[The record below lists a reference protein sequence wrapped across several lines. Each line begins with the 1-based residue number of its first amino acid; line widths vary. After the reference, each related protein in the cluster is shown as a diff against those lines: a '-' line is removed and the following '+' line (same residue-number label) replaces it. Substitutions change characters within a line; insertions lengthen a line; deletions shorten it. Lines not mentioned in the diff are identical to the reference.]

1 MQIMANISKCRFGEP
16 KVIAKS
22 GSIKTVVDIIS
33 DPKAKE
39 ELCRRENTFWN
50 LTHDV
55 EIKCVK
61 LGKG

>member
-1 MQIMANISKCRFGEP
+1 MKIVTYISKRRFREL

-22 GSIKTVVDIIS
+22 GSIKAVVDTIS
-33 DPKAKE
+33 DPTAKE
-39 ELCRRENTFWN
+39 ELCRREYMLRN

-55 EIKCVK
+55 EIKCIK